1 MSNIKNKAKE
11 YLGAGLSVVFLK
23 ENKRPCLSQW
33 EALESQAL
41 TPQEI
46 DTLFNKGSIRTEI
59 EREVKKKDGS
69 SFIAKGIKIYTKEEP
84 EYLGIIA
91 GKVSGGL
98 EVIDVDCKYDLTG
111 SLWDEF
117 KSLLEDNL
125 GDTFKSLVIAT
136 TKSGGYHIYYRC
148 TEIEENLKLA
158 NRNTTQ
164 EEREATYHEKIKA
177 GDNEATAKKASQN
190 DKIRVLIE
198 TRGEGGYVVAPPSNG
213 YFFIQGTPQ
222 GIPQITEGERACI
235 MAIARDFNQVEETI
249 TPIKN
254 KASATYIT
262 SVSGVTSLEDYNQRG
277 DAVELL
283 KSHGWTEVKTSGER
297 VNLLRPGDSSAESSG
312 NYHTGKRCFISFSTS
327 TQFEPG
333 KPYSPSEIFNLLE
346 CGGDWTATAKKL
358 GQLGYGD
365 KSYRG
370 PSTKEMITERIT
382 VEAVNKVTN
391 VNQVISKPGDS
402 LKKETFKTD
411 LGWELVITS
420 PGLEA
425 QEEVLNV
432 IKLAQGSGKRIYI
445 KEGATEPIR
454 EYKYQLRALFEKY
467 GAIQEESGGLT
478 DRETDNLLDEV
489 IKISLG
495 LEPIDRDIFK
505 KDFLSLDTIR
515 DLGITEES
523 LSITLDRLTST
534 REKEAQEK
542 AFKKL
547 LSEATELQE
556 LGDTK
561 GALDLLEKKSKEVK
575 LKGAESLLPPP
586 MSFNTLLEDIATIPQ
601 GYRTGYPSLDRFID
615 FTPGA
620 ISLIAGRPSHGKTT
634 FMFNLLLEMAKLYP
648 EEKFYFFSYEEPVRN
663 ISVKLLNR
671 LTGMD
676 LKPSFSDYNLSTPT
690 NYEFIKNYIKT
701 RRTDIPWI
709 EEGKKQLK
717 ELIDSQ
723 RITLIGENYSV
734 EDLSKL
740 IGHLQKKEKI
750 GAVFIDYIQ
759 RMKTERRTQDKR
771 TEIAHISDQTLQIAK
786 DTGLPII
793 LGAQLNRSTNQSK
806 PALENLKEAGN
817 LEEDANLVLSVYNE
831 SREKEETPEGES
843 YNGLREVDLEIKAL
857 KNREGEVNKG
867 ASLTFD
873 KWTGLVKE
881 QIKTESP
888 KRNKIKM

>member
-1 MSNIKNKAKE
+1 MSNIKDKGKE
-11 YLGAGLSVVFLK
+11 YLGAGLSVVFLQESK
-23 ENKRPCLSQW
+23 LPNLSGW
-33 EALESQAL
+33 KDLSRQAL
-41 TPQEI
+41 SPEEI
-46 DTLFNKGSIRTEI
+46 DTLFSGGSIRTEK
-59 EREVKKKDGS
+59 VKEGK
-69 SFIAKGIKIYTKEEP
+69 TKEGKAYSIKGFNFYP
-84 EYLGIIA
+84 EKNPTYLGIIA

-98 EVIDVDCKYDLTG
+98 EVIDIDCKYDLTG
-111 SLWDEF
+111 SLWQDF
-117 KSLLEDNL
+117 KTLLEDNL
-125 GDTFKSLVIAT
+125 GETFNSLVIAQ

-148 TEIEENLKLA
+148 SEIEGNLKLA
-158 NRNTTQ
+158 NRPTTQ
-164 EEREATYHEKIKA
+164 KEREATYQENINSGK
-177 GDNEATAKKASQN
+177 DEATATKASQN
-190 DKIRVLIE
+190 DKVRVLIE
-198 TRGEGGYVVAPPSNG
+198 TRGDGGYVVAPPSNG
-213 YFFIQGTPQ
+213 YFFIQNKPHGIPSITPQ
-222 GIPQITEGERACI
+222 ERACI
-235 MAIARDFNQVEETI
+235 LAIARDFNQVEETPSPQVKKVSSP
-249 TPIKN
+249 TP
-254 KASATYIT
+254 
-262 SVSGVTSLEDYNQRG
+262 SGSGITSLEDYDQRG
-277 DAVELL
+277 DAVELM
-283 KSHGWTEVKTSGER
+283 KSHGWTEVGTSGER
-297 VNLLRPGDSSAESSG
+297 VNLLRPGETTAKTSG

-333 KPYSPSEIFNLLE
+333 KPYSPSQIYNLLE
-346 CGGDWTATAKKL
+346 CGGDWNKTAKQL
-358 GQLGYGD
+358 GDLGYGD
-365 KSYRG
+365 KSYKG
-370 PSTKEMITERIT
+370 ASTTKELKTERIT
-382 VEAVNKVTN
+382 VEAVNRVTL
-391 VNQVISKPGDS
+391 VNSVISSPGDS
-402 LKKETFKTD
+402 LKRETFKTD
-411 LGWELVITS
+411 LGEEIVISS
-420 PGLEA
+420 PGSEA
-425 QEEVLNV
+425 QEEV
-432 IKLAQGSGKRIYI
+432 IKAIQLAQGSGKRIYI

-454 EYKYQLRALFEKY
+454 EYKYQLRALFDKY

-478 DRETDNLLDEV
+478 DKETDNLLDEV

-505 KDFLSLDTIR
+505 KDFLSLETIKE
-515 DLGITEES
+515 LGITEES

-547 LSEATELQE
+547 LSEATELQD
-556 LGDTK
+556 LGETK
-561 GALDLLEKKSKEVK
+561 KALELLETKVKEVK

-586 MSFNTLLEDIATIPQ
+586 MSFTTLLEEIATIPQ
-601 GYRTGYPSLDRFID
+601 GYRTGYPSLDKFID

-690 NYEFIKNYIKT
+690 NYEFLKNYIKT

-709 EEGKKQLK
+709 EEGKRQLK

-759 RMKTERRTQDKR
+759 RMRTERRTQDKR

-793 LGAQLNRSTNQSK
+793 LGAQLNRATTSTANKK
-806 PALENLKEAGN
+806 PTLENLKEAGN

-843 YNGLREVDLEIKAL
+843 YKGVREVELEIKAL
-857 KNREGEVNKG
+857 KNREGEVNQT

-881 QIKTESP
+881 PKTSYKSSP
-888 KRNKIKM
+888 F